1 MKLSIK
7 DYYEPTPKTFRKFA
21 DALLGVSLFVTGY
34 SVVMQHDTL
43 AIIFIIIGA
52 IGKFGTN
59 FFSDA

>member
-1 MKLSIK
+1 MKLSFK
-7 DYYEPTPKTFRKFA
+7 GYYRPTPKNLRKYA

-34 SVVMQHDTL
+34 SVVMEYKIVAL
-43 AIIFIIIGA
+43 IFIIIGA